1 MDGNFRRN
9 LFVSSGVSITILLI
23 SSAAS
28 FFSIRSLLDSNDWVK
43 HTQEVIYNLNESKS
57 VMVDAQGS
65 MRGFLVTGK
74 QDFLKRYENAEDD
87 TNVYIDRLDQLTV
100 DNAKQQESVKE
111 LKPLVASFYDYLE
124 DKVANKIKNGTVTPD
139 QLDNGRELMEQ
150 IRVLLKRMENEEQRL
165 LTERNS
171 SSEKYGLYS
180 SILIIAAALVAL
192 LITIIFF
199 ARILRDYNERLKLQL
214 KLEESERET
223 AERIIAISEIA
234 TEISSGN
241 YEIRV
246 NDSQSDALGTVAG
259 SLNNMAVELN
269 KSFKTLSDNEWLQSG
284 IAKLNDVMIGEK
296 GIYEL
301 TKDVIEHLAEY
312 TNSSAAVLYILEGEE
327 LIASSGYSY
336 VSDSARER
344 LKVGDGLSGQ
354 AVLSR
359 KIMEIKGV
367 ASGDIT
373 ISYALGE
380 AKPAHIIAV
389 PLIDDKVT
397 GVIELASV
405 KEYSKKHIAFL
416 TEASDNVGI
425 AISAAQN
432 RKRLQELLEET
443 ESQSEELRVQH
454 SEMENINAE
463 LEAQTQKLQASEEE
477 LRVQQEELQQTNEEL
492 AERSVLLEERNVEIQ
507 KKSEDLELSTRYKSE
522 FLANMSHELRTPLNS
537 ILLLSRLLSENTD
550 DNMNDEQ
557 IEFAKVIQSSG
568 NGLLGLIDEILDL
581 SKIEAGKMEL
591 EFIDISTKE
600 ITDVLKALFSEVA
613 KQKNI
618 EFKVIA
624 DDAPIVLKTDKMRLE
639 QILKNLISN
648 AIKFTSEG
656 SVTLEITKHKLNE
669 KLVNFTVK
677 DSGIGIPREKQPLI
691 FEAFQQADGSTKRK
705 YGGTGL
711 GLSISRELAK
721 LLKGDITLVSEQNIG
736 SEFTLTIP
744 IIGSANMQP
753 ERIEVTRRPIANTT
767 FSALTASTALVAA
780 PVAEDETEVSAEEEK
795 SSKYLSAT
803 IPDDVPDD
811 RNTISENDKVML
823 IVEDDVNFAKSLL
836 EFTRQRGY
844 KGVVSVRGDHALNLA
859 IMYKPVG
866 VLLDIQLPIKS
877 GWEVIEEL
885 KANWQTKHIPVH
897 MMSSH
902 KMKQESL
909 LKGAVNFLDKP
920 VAFEQIPEIFR
931 RIEHIVNKE
940 SQKVLIIEDNP
951 KHAKALAYFLETY
964 NINSEIKSDVTDGVD
979 ALQKETVDCVIL
991 DMGIPDQQAYD
1002 ILDRVKKNP
1011 GLENLPVIVFTGKSL
1026 SMNEELKIKK
1036 YADSIIVKTAHSYQR
1051 MLDEVSL
1058 FLHLVEENKKGASSK
1073 KDSYKKL
1080 TLLNNVLSGK
1090 TVLVVD
1096 DDVRNIYSLTKSL
1109 EVLKMN
1115 VITAIDGK
1123 EALKALEENPG
1134 VDVVLL
1140 DMMMPN
1146 MDGYETATRI
1156 RENSKYKKLP
1166 VIAVTAKAM
1175 TGDREKCIN
1184 AGASDYI
1191 TKPVDIDQLLSLLRV
1206 WLYDQL

>member
-1 MDGNFRRN
+1 MDTNFKRN
-9 LFVSSGVSITILLI
+9 LLISSGVSILILLI
-23 SSAAS
+23 SSTAS
-28 FFSIRSLLDSNDWVK
+28 FLSIRNLLDSNAMVR
-43 HTQEVIYNLNESKS
+43 HTQDVIYNVNAGNAALLD
-57 VMVDAQGS
+57 VQTGV
-65 MRGFLVTGK
+65 RGFLLTGH
-74 QDFLKRYENAEDD
+74 QVHHDQYTNAIADSYAAMDAVSE
-87 TNVYIDRLDQLTV
+87 LTV
-100 DNAKQQESVKE
+100 DNPFQQGLVKKFIPAREEFFAFIAERVAEKKEGIEPNPNNIARGSE
-111 LKPLVASFYDYLE
+111 LLNNLR
-124 DKVANKIKNGTVTPD
+124 N
-139 QLDNGRELMEQ
+139 QL
-150 IRVLLKRMENEEQRL
+150 KSMENEEKRL
-165 LTERNS
+165 LQERIDTS
-171 SSEKYGLYS
+171 KQYGLYS
-180 SILIIAAALVAL
+180 SILIVAAALIAI
-192 LITIIFF
+192 LISIIFS
-199 ARILRDYNERLKLQL
+199 ARVIKDYSERLKLQM
-214 KLEESERET
+214 KLQESDRET
-223 AERIIAISEIA
+223 AERIRVISGIAG
-234 TEISSGN
+234 EISSGN
-241 YEIRV
+241 YEVRV
-246 NDSQSDALGTVAG
+246 ENSESDALGSVAG
-259 SLNNMAVELN
+259 SLNNMAIELD
-269 KSFKTLSDNEWLQSG
+269 KSFKILSDNEWLQSG
-284 IAKLNDVMIGEK
+284 IANLNDAMIGEK
-296 GIYEL
+296 TVHQLTSDVVEL
-301 TKDVIEHLAEY
+301 LAAY
-312 TNSSAAVLYILEGEE
+312 TNSSAAVLYVLDGDE
-327 LIASSGYSY
+327 LVASAGYSY
-336 VSDSARER
+336 VAINGRQR
-344 LKVGDGLSGQ
+344 IPVGDGLSGQ
-354 AVLSR
+354 AVVSR
-359 KIMEIKGV
+359 KIMELKSLEPEDIK
-367 ASGDIT
+367 

-380 AKPAHIIAV
+380 VKPRHIIAV

-397 GVIELASV
+397 GVVELASV
-405 KEYSKKHIAFL
+405 KEFSQKHIRFL
-416 TEASDNVGI
+416 QEASDNVGI

-537 ILLLSRLLSENTD
+537 ILLLSRLLSENND
-550 DNMNDEQ
+550 RNMNDEQ
-557 IEFAKVIQSSG
+557 IEFARVIQSSG

-600 ITDVLKALFSEVA
+600 ITDTLKALFNEVA

-618 EFKVIA
+618 EFNIIA
-624 DDAPIVLKTDKMRLE
+624 NDAPLVLKTDKVRLE

-648 AIKFTSEG
+648 AIKFTAKG
-656 SVTLEITKHKLNE
+656 SVTLEIKKHQGND
-669 KLVNFTVK
+669 KLVAFTVK
-677 DSGIGIPREKQPLI
+677 DTGIGIPYEKQPLI

-721 LLKGDITLVSEQNIG
+721 LLKGDITLKSEVNQG
-736 SEFTLTIP
+736 SEFTLTLP
-744 IIGSANMQP
+744 ISGSAK
-753 ERIEVTRRPIANTT
+753 
-767 FSALTASTALVAA
+767 LTAETVYRSEPAA
-780 PVAEDETEVSAEEEK
+780 GEPTDNQKAGEDR
-795 SSKYLSAT
+795 SKYLSLS
-803 IPDDVPDD
+803 IPDYVPDD
-811 RNTISENDKVML
+811 RETIAESDKVIL
-823 IVEDDVNFAKSLL
+823 IVEDDTNFAKSLL

-844 KGVVSVRGDHALNLA
+844 KGVVAVRGDEAFNMAVL
-859 IMYKPVG
+859 YRPVG

-877 GWEVIEEL
+877 GWEVMEEL
-885 KANWQTKHIPVH
+885 KGNWQTKHIPVH

-920 VAFEQIPEIFR
+920 VAFEQMPEIFR

-979 ALQKETVDCVIL
+979 ALQKNNVDCVIL
-991 DMGIPDQQAYD
+991 DMGIPDQHAYE
-1002 ILDRVKKNP
+1002 ILDGVKKSP

-1026 SMNEELKIKK
+1026 SMKEELKIKK
-1036 YADSIIVKTAHSYQR
+1036 YADSIVVKTAHSYQR

-1058 FLHLVEENKKGASSK
+1058 FLHLVEENKKDPAK
-1073 KDSYKKL
+1073 KDTYKKL
-1080 TLLNNVLSGK
+1080 SLLNNVLSDK

-1096 DDVRNIYSLTKSL
+1096 DDVRNIYSLTKAL

-1123 EALKALEENPG
+1123 EALKALEEHPEI
-1134 VDVVLL
+1134 DVVLL

-1146 MDGYETATRI
+1146 MDGYETATHI
-1156 RENSKYKKLP
+1156 RENKKYKTLP

-1191 TKPVDIDQLLSLLRV
+1191 TKPVDVDQLLSLLRV
-1206 WLYDQL
+1206 WLYDQQ